1 MAKAAD
7 TTNTTDTMWALPI
20 KKSATHIKEYCGIA
34 DCHGIE
40 SFMPHPSK
48 SAGVLEIRV
57 LSNRH
62 RHAVTYVVRLNDV
75 DAERIRGLITDEKY
89 VEALD
94 KLKERAVNG
103 ECLLGGGGAVK
114 ESFEL
119 IPNPKL
125 DPWG

>member
-1 MAKAAD
+1 MAKEVD
-7 TTNTTDTMWALPI
+7 TPDLAWALPI
-20 KKSATHIKEYCGIA
+20 KKSAEHIKEYCGIA

-40 SFMPHPSK
+40 CFMPYPSK
-48 SAGVLEIRV
+48 NAGVLEIRA
-57 LSNRH
+57 LSNRQ
-62 RHAVTYVVRLNDV
+62 RHAVTYVVRLEDA
-75 DAERIRGLITDEKY
+75 DAERIRGLIIDEKY
-89 VEALD
+89 AEALD

-114 ESFEL
+114 ESFAL

>member
-1 MAKAAD
+1 MYTPAG
-7 TTNTTDTMWALPI
+7 LRI
-20 KKSATHIKEYCGIA
+20 VGLRIA

-40 SFMPHPSK
+40 SFMPHPTK
-48 SAGVLEIRV
+48 SAGILEMRA
-57 LSNRH
+57 LSNRQ
-62 RHAVTYVVRLNDV
+62 RHAVTYVVRLDEV
-75 DAERIRGLITDEKY
+75 DAERVRGLITDKKY
-89 VEALD
+89 AKALD

-114 ESFEL
+114 DSWDQ